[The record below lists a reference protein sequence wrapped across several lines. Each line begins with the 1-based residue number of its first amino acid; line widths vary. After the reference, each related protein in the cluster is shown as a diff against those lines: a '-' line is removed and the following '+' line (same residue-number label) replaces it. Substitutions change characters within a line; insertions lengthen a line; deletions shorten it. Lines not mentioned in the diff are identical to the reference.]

1 MLIDT
6 ALQTGDNQR
15 ALKGEGLRRVW
26 LTACDG
32 WRHTTQSCGCVPIDL
47 DTWTE
52 FNGWCHAEERG
63 SVQTRSFSCRQQS
76 AALQTNAHESLPPS
90 LTCPLRAE
98 RPSSPTWD
106 LSSPPPSAQSN
117 PVDRPPAHQL
127 HLHWLAINQRHWHSR
142 ASVCGPR
149 ADVYSTTQGPGPH
162 ASHRDYIIYCI
173 RRGVGSLWRKKG
185 NGTKN
190 KKKICLGA
198 RWSVTLLIHT

>member
-1 MLIDT
+1 MT
-6 ALQTGDNQR
+6 S
-15 ALKGEGLRRVW
+15 
-26 LTACDG
+26 
-32 WRHTTQSCGCVPIDL
+32 H
-47 DTWTE
+47 
-52 FNGWCHAEERG
+52 HAELRLRADWSG
-63 SVQTRSFSCRQQS
+63 HMNRIQWLMSCRGTGIS
-76 AALQTNAHESLPPS
+76 ANAQLFMQAAVCSLADERARIPPS
-90 LTCPLRAE
+90 LPNM
-98 RPSSPTWD
+98 SSACWETF
-106 LSSPPPSAQSN
+106 LAYLGSFFPPPSAQSN

-198 RWSVTLLIHT
+198 RCLSRCWSTLKKKFKKILQYSHRVFTFYICPTRR